1 MITIYHK
8 TTCSTS
14 RKVLQM
20 IREAGFDPQ
29 VIDYMTTGWT
39 RAQLLGL
46 LAAADLTPAQVLRV
60 KGTDAA
66 ARGLIGAD
74 ADTILAAMVETPI
87 LVERPI
93 VCGPGGVRL
102 CRPVELVAET
112 FAR

>member
-1 MITIYHK
+1 
-8 TTCSTS
+8 
-14 RKVLQM
+14 
-20 IREAGFDPQ
+20 
-29 VIDYMTTGWT
+29 MTTGWT

-93 VCGPGGVRL
+93 VPGPRRRQGL

>member
-1 MITIYHK
+1 
-8 TTCSTS
+8 
-14 RKVLQM
+14 M

-29 VIDYMTTGWT
+29 IIDYMTTDWT

-46 LAAADLTPAQVLRV
+46 LAAANLTPAQVLRV
-60 KGTDAA
+60 KSTDAA
-66 ARGLIGAD
+66 ARELIGAD